1 MANLKI
7 IKASAGSGKT
17 HTLTSEYLRLLTL
30 RERAYRN
37 ILAVTF
43 TNKATDEMKRRVVE
57 TLYRDSFKNLRS
69 RERLIEILHDYSSFS
84 ISTIDRFFQQTMRA
98 FAREIGRNSA
108 YGVELNQDNVIKQA
122 IDNMIMSLD
131 KPENTLLLEWLTQL
145 SMDSVDRGDGWY
157 FKNSLINLSGEIFK
171 ESYRLKRGSLPDDGV
186 FKKELSE
193 YKEMLLSVIKRF
205 TDELRRIGDEACKV
219 VERHSLTFEDYTG
232 GKRSPF
238 KNFLRAASG
247 EVYQL
252 SDTFLKLPDNPS
264 GWSSKETQ
272 KRNPSLFKAI
282 EDTYYEGLN
291 DKVKELINHYEN
303 ASDYY
308 TASVILENIYTLG
321 ILLDV
326 ERYIQEYTRENNLVL
341 IPETTELLN
350 RIIDGSD
357 TPFIYEKI
365 GTRIDH
371 FMLDEFQDT
380 SMMQWQNFKP
390 LILNSLASGNDNLIV
405 GDVKQSIYR
414 WRGSD
419 WSLLNS
425 GLYSDLPD
433 GAYTDITKSEN
444 WRSCSQIID
453 FNNRFFEF
461 MAKSCDNIVGE
472 ESGNVYK
479 DVVQKISE
487 RPRDSA
493 GHVLVKFTENPDDY
507 LPQLIEQYIS
517 NGYSLSDITILV
529 RKNIEGRNVVELLI
543 NKGYQVISDEA
554 LFISSSA
561 SVMRVITVLKYL
573 NSPENAINN
582 TIAKHYSIDP
592 LYAGEIA
599 HLPLYE
605 LCEELIK
612 RESKNRSLSE
622 SLFLQAFLDNV
633 LDYTRDKRADIASF
647 LQWWDDKGYKS
658 CIPAPDGQN
667 AIRVMTIHKSKGLGI
682 PVVILPYFS
691 FSLDHEPSHAP
702 VIWCEPDRAP
712 FNSIPLLPVK
722 YKKEMG
728 NTIFANDYHAEKQR
742 IFIDNQNIAYVA
754 FTRAERELA
763 IMSPLPEKENNSVSS
778 VLYNFLKDSLNSDS
792 EVHFGE
798 WSNSPQNLKRS
809 QNEYKL
815 CDIQSY
821 EIGDRLKLTL
831 RGEEYYNESSKRGYG
846 VIMHEIMASVIT
858 MDDLEKAVD
867 GAVIKGL
874 IYPEQRAELVLK
886 MRSFLDSVKDRHW
899 FDGSYKVLNELE
911 IIEPGGKISRPDRV
925 LQGGE
930 VYVIDFKF
938 GKRKESSHVNQVKRY
953 TNLLRSMGKVFV
965 KGYVWYPENG
975 EIIEVVL

>member
-1 MANLKI
+1 MADLKI

-17 HTLTSEYLRLLTL
+17 HALTSEYLRLLTL

-57 TLYRDSFKNLRS
+57 TLHKDSFKNIRS

-108 YGVELNQDNVIKQA
+108 YGVELNQDGVIKQA
-122 IDNMIMSLD
+122 VDNMIMSLD
-131 KPENTLLLEWLTQL
+131 KPENALLLEWLTQL
-145 SMDSVDRGDGWY
+145 SMDSVERGDGWY
-157 FKNSLINLSGEIFK
+157 FKNSLINLSREIFK
-171 ESYRLKRGSLPDDGV
+171 ESYRLKRGLLPEEGV

-193 YKEMLLSVIKRF
+193 YKEMLLSVIKKF
-205 TDELRRIGDEACKV
+205 KEELRRIGNEACKIA
-219 VERHSLTFEDYTG
+219 ERQSLTFEDYTG

-252 SDTFLKLPDNPS
+252 SDTFLKLPDNPA

-272 KRNPSLFKAI
+272 KRNPSLHKAI

-291 DKVKELINHYEN
+291 DKVKELIEHYEGISEYN
-303 ASDYY
+303 

-326 ERYIQEYTRENNLVL
+326 ERFIQEYTRENNLVL
-341 IPETTELLN
+341 ISETTELLN
-350 RIIDGSD
+350 KIIDGSD

-425 GLYSDLPD
+425 GLYGDLPY
-433 GAYTDITKSEN
+433 GAYTDITKNEN
-444 WRSCSQIID
+444 WRSCSEIIG

-461 MAKSCDNIVGE
+461 MARSCDNIIGE
-472 ESGNVYK
+472 ESGKVYK
-479 DVVQKISE
+479 DVVQKISDK
-487 RPRDSA
+487 PRDSE

-507 LPQLIEQYIS
+507 LPQLIEQYLS
-517 NGYSLSDITILV
+517 KGYSLSDITILV
-529 RKNIEGRNVVELLI
+529 RRNVEGRNVVELLI

-573 NSPENAINN
+573 NSPDNAINN

-592 LYAGEIA
+592 EYAGGIA

-612 RESKNRSLSE
+612 RESTNRSLSE
-622 SLFLQAFLDNV
+622 TLFLQAFLDNV
-633 LDYTRDKRADIASF
+633 LDYSRERRADISSF
-647 LQWWDDKGYKS
+647 LQWWDEKGYKN

-682 PVVILPYFS
+682 PVVIVPYFS
-691 FSLDHEPSHAP
+691 FSLDHEPSHSP
-702 VIWCEPDRAP
+702 VIWCQPDRAP
-712 FNSIPLLPVK
+712 FNRIPLLPVK
-722 YKKEMG
+722 YKREML
-728 NTIFANDYHAEKQR
+728 NTIFDKEYSAERQR
-742 IFIDNQNIAYVA
+742 VFIDNQNIAYVA

-763 IMSPLPEKENNSVSS
+763 ILSPLPEKEKNSVSS
-778 VLYNFLKDSLNSDS
+778 ILYNFLKDSLNSDS
-792 EVHFGE
+792 EINFGD
-798 WSNSPQNLKRS
+798 WSKPAPEGKRL

-815 CDIQSY
+815 PELESF
-821 EIGDRLKLTL
+821 EIGDRLRLSL
-831 RGEEYYNESSKRGYG
+831 RGEEYYNESSSRGYG

-858 MDDLEKAVD
+858 TDDLEKAVD

-874 IYPEQRAELVLK
+874 IFPEQKGELVLK
-886 MRSFLDSVKDRHW
+886 MRSFLDSVKERHW
-899 FDGSYKVLNELE
+899 FDGTYRVFNELE
-911 IIEPGGKISRPDRV
+911 IIEPGGKLSRPDRV

-938 GKRKESSHVNQVKRY
+938 GKRKENSHVNQVKRY
-953 TNLLRSMGKVFV
+953 TNLLKSMGKVFV
-965 KGYVWYPENG
+965 KGYVWYPEDG
-975 EIIEVVL
+975 EIIEVD